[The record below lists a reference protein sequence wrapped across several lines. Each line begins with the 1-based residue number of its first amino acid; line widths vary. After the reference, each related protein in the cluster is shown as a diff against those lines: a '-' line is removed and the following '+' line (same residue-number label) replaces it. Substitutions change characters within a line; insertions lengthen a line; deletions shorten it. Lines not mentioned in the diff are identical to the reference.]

1 MTRMILAAAV
11 LVLAAAISVHALLPR
26 YEVNTVGNDLARF
39 DRWTGTLELSRSGD
53 APWATQVQSLKRPIT
68 INQTPNASTEELIS
82 AIPADAEAAGGY
94 RQLIEEV
101 LNRKAALEARGIDL
115 GRYIK
120 RIAYE
125 EEGSVLRRIEAFFAE
140 QEADAQEA
148 TDNRLSRTDG

>member
-1 MTRMILAAAV
+1 MTRLTLAAAV

-26 YEVNTVGNDLARF
+26 YEVHTVGNDLARF
-39 DRWTGTLELSRSGD
+39 DRWTGTVESSRSGD
-53 APWATQVQSLKRPIT
+53 APWATALKRPIT
-68 INQTPNASTEELIS
+68 INQTPNASAEELIS

-101 LNRKAALEARGIDL
+101 LSRKAALEAHGIDI

-140 QEADAQEA
+140 QEAEAQEA
-148 TDNRLSRTDG
+148 TTNAQ